1 SSTCSGTGTPASSS
15 TCNVCLAYPDA
26 EPGSSSVMADSD
38 SFATA
43 TVPAACGPPVTPAT
57 AICAKLSGVTVFRA
71 TVMPAPRPIPP
82 IPAAT
87 STTGCAACSGVG
99 SGGIAGTPGR
109 PGSPG
114 SPGRPGAAGRP
125 GAGRRGTG
133 RRRAGRGVCV
143 GGGGLDALAQH
154 RGLCASVGAGGEPE
168 AAEVEIGDLRQVPD
182 TDRTVED
189 LGKLLQG
196 RDRVSQRHL
205 LQQGD

>member
-71 TVMPAPRPIPP
+71 TVMPAPRAIPP

-87 STTGCAACSGVG
+87 STTVCAACSGVG
-99 SGGIAGTPGR
+99 SGGIAGRPGR

-114 SPGRPGAAGRP
+114 SPGSPGIAG
-125 GAGRRGTG
+125 GT
-133 RRRAGRGVCV
+133 
-143 GGGGLDALAQH
+143 
-154 RGLCASVGAGGEPE
+154 GAGGRASPAGGPCTLDSIDSVAVAAVEVASLGVDDEVVDSAEELAVVVLVEVSASAE
-168 AAEVEIGDLRQVPD
+168 AAWTRLLSTGVCAPPSGRVENPRPP
-182 TDRTVED
+182 
-189 LGKLLQG
+189 
-196 RDRVSQRHL
+196 
-205 LQQGD
+205 